1 MPIQARDREF
11 RFPRIS
17 YLDFKF
23 LEMDRVLT
31 SFFARVW
38 HNGYPSRIRRNFE
51 LTIDAIVAEFLEHP
65 EWFGG
70 FQKYPDVTRRW
81 VKPT

>member
-1 MPIQARDREF
+1 MPIQSRDREF

-38 HNGYPSRIRRNFE
+38 HNGYPSRIRRNFD

-65 EWFGG
+65 EWFER
-70 FQKYPDVTRRW
+70 FSEIP
-81 VKPT
+81 